1 MQTTLPSRLAR
12 IATTFVAMSGFR
24 LDRLNATWV
33 VLGALSF
40 GLAHEVTQRA
50 SAASTL
56 AYWVF
61 TLALYYGGNSVFL
74 GGAPRE
80 RLIAWL
86 GEARA
91 TRVYD
96 TALGLM
102 FVNQGLGLGC
112 VASLALP
119 GTTLAIAPPVALV
132 LGLAMCAVGITVK
145 VWATMVL
152 GVDGYYYRDLLLGR
166 SASSFVCRGP
176 YRLFA
181 NPMYGIGQLHAY
193 GFALLH
199 RSLSGLVAAAVCQ
212 LLVYAFYFAV
222 EKPFVERVYL
232 RAPAAA

>member
-24 LDRLNATWV
+24 LDRLNAVWV
-33 VLGALSF
+33 AFGALSF
-40 GLAHEVTQRA
+40 VVAHEVTLRA
-50 SAASTL
+50 SVPLTL
-56 AYWVF
+56 AYWLF

-74 GGAPRE
+74 GGTARLRLVE
-80 RLIAWL
+80 RL

-112 VASLALP
+112 VS
-119 GTTLAIAPPVALV
+119 ALV
-132 LGLAMCAVGITVK
+132 LPGATLGIPPFVALAVGLAMCAVGIVVK

-152 GVDGYYYRDLLLGR
+152 GVDGYYYRDLFLGR
-166 SASSFVCRGP
+166 GASGFVCRGP

-199 RSLSGLVAAAVCQ
+199 RSVPGLVAAAVCQ
-212 LLVYAFYFAV
+212 ALVFAFYFAV
-222 EKPFVERVYL
+222 EKPFVQRVYL
-232 RAPAAA
+232 GVATTG